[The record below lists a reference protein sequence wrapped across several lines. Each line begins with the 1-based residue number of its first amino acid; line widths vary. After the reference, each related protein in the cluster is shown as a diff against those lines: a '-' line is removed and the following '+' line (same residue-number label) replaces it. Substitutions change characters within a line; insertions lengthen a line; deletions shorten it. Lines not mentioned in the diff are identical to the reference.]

1 MKQSPR
7 NTVLKPSEQIRR
19 TSLQVILS
27 EVQSPNHALKASFRT
42 GYGQRLMRTS
52 YVLYCLLRK
61 ELDFVSKRPVRE

>member
-27 EVQSPNHALKASFRT
+27 EVQSPNHALKFSFRT
-42 GYGQRLMRTS
+42 GYGQRLMRTFLLP
-52 YVLYCLLRK
+52 VLSFEEGTGFC
-61 ELDFVSKRPVRE
+61 E